1 MLRELLKTL
10 EKELKLLGGSRTSVY
25 TDLDSDQ
32 VGVVGTILPELQ
44 RPCLTQI
51 STNDKTA

>member
-25 TDLDSDQ
+25 IDLDPDQ
-32 VGVVGTILPELQ
+32 VGVVGTLLLPKRQ
-44 RPCLTQI
+44 RPCL
-51 STNDKTA
+51 N